1 MLDDGIFLYNQSQ
14 NPSSGS
20 RGIACIALGIVFSP
34 DYKPSETTPCLL
46 EDVFKTKSFQ
56 NVVAS
61 KILSTK
67 DTLPPIYVEFRL
79 WKQGR
84 VNIDNLSVK
93 LREAISQAT
102 WDLLMEYL
110 ILSAPLCKEISNL
123 VQCTAPINI
132 TTSKLNFNKEIEFN
146 CTIEVSNK
154 DNIRVVCRRMLETL
168 FSHRKRVR
176 RINPPTSKTTRSITF
191 DDYDCDKEFSFPK
204 MSSSKPITKLT
215 PFETGDDGALSI
227 NYSTYL
233 PAWLEFGSLI
243 AAPSVRKQ
251 KILFTNPHLPAT
263 TMKELLNFLPDNPK
277 AFWGVNSNP
286 LSDENDIF
294 VPHDPKRF
302 VEKCVIICRN
312 FDNWKASTTLRSAM
326 DFSESMSP
334 HALKQSQKFIPIASN
349 NKFIPR
355 QKILWIL
362 VQPDSVSIINAFLV
376 KQIKI

>member
-1 MLDDGIFLYNQSQ
+1 MLDDGIFVYNQSQ

-20 RGIACIALGIVFSP
+20 RGIACIALGIVFSS
-34 DYKPSETTPCLL
+34 DYKPIETVPCLL

-56 NVVAS
+56 NVVSS
-61 KILSTK
+61 KILTST
-67 DTLPPIYVEFRL
+67 DPLPPVYVEFRL

-84 VNIDNLSVK
+84 VNIDNLSIK

-110 ILSAPLCKEISNL
+110 ILTAPLCQEISSP
-123 VQCTAPINI
+123 VQCSAPINI

-154 DNIRVVCRRMLETL
+154 DNIRVVCRRMLGTL

-176 RINPPTSKTTRSITF
+176 RVNPPTSKTTRSITF
-191 DDYDCDKEFSFPK
+191 DDYERDKELYAPK
-204 MSSSKPITKLT
+204 MSTSKPITKLT
-215 PFETGDDGALSI
+215 SFETGDDGALSI
-227 NYSTYL
+227 NYSNYL

-251 KILFTNPHLPAT
+251 KIPFTNSHLPGT

-277 AFWGVNSNP
+277 AFWGVNYNT
-286 LSDENDIF
+286 LSDENDLF

-302 VEKCVIICRN
+302 VEKCVIISRN
-312 FDNWKASTTLRSAM
+312 FDNWKASTTLRNAV
-326 DFSESMSP
+326 DFSESISP
-334 HALKQSQKFIPIASN
+334 HALKQSQKFIPIANN

-362 VQPDSVSIINAFLV
+362 VQPDSVRIM
-376 KQIKI
+376 